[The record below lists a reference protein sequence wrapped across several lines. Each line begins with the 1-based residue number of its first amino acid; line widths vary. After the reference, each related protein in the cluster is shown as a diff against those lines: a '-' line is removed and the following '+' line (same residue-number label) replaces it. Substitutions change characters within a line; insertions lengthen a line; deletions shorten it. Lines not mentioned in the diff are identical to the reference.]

1 MKIEHIH
8 VYVKEFCIYIYILYI
23 HIYIYIYIHIYLCT
37 YIFIYVCIY
46 VYIYLQIYLC
56 MYIHVCVYMYIHN
69 ALKSDSLAKALISVE
84 AWLWIRWVIRTF
96 ALTKTSNFVR
106 ELLYLRIAVVL
117 FLSINLGVSF
127 VLWDQNLFV
136 PSFISFDQDCK
147 NVFTKQW
154 LDNVFY

>member
-1 MKIEHIH
+1 MYIHI
-8 VYVKEFCIYIYILYI
+8 YVYIY
-23 HIYIYIYIHIYLCT
+23 IYIYIYIHIYLCT